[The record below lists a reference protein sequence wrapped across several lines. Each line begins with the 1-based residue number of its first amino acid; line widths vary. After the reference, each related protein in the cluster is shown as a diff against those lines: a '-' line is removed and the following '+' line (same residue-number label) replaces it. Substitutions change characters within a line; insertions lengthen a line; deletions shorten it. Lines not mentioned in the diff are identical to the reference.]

1 MSDKVETLPAGIPMP
16 PEIAV
21 AVLDVM
27 SKVKALEKEAQ
38 TTGGSRFKYTSVDQ
52 FFELL
57 GPLMAAAGI
66 FTILHETN
74 AVVEQRTS
82 ANDTGGSRTSSW
94 MTTDYEIWIYHKS
107 GVGYGPIK
115 RKIQVVAS
123 GPQSY
128 GMGPSYLEKYFL
140 RSLFKVPTGDED
152 ADDHPKTGLPA
163 TRDERAKEEDRAEA
177 DKAVRDYITK
187 CKAAWSKALSQEEM
201 GKWWR
206 ETKEERAARFT
217 GNDDPLYKEFKAG
230 FEEAG
235 KKLPE
240 KATGSTT
247 VTSGKTAEEKPK
259 DDVPE
264 FNGDGRPSE
273 SSIRMNFKTALIRCV
288 GRDDCNEAFI
298 KYVEPFE
305 KGLPKPFV
313 DEMYKL
319 LQERIEL
326 VEK

>member
-217 GNDDPLYKEFKAG
+217 G
-230 FEEAG
+230 
-235 KKLPE
+235 
-240 KATGSTT
+240 TW
-247 VTSGKTAEEKPK
+247 
-259 DDVPE
+259 
-264 FNGDGRPSE
+264 
-273 SSIRMNFKTALIRCV
+273 
-288 GRDDCNEAFI
+288 
-298 KYVEPFE
+298 
-305 KGLPKPFV
+305 
-313 DEMYKL
+313 
-319 LQERIEL
+319 
-326 VEK
+326 